1 MKTKLILAIV
11 AVALCAAA
19 LVGVSAAQFGG
30 AQYTTNPAQTQ
41 GVPPCANSEGVVPP
55 YCINATTGEP
65 YCYQNGT
72 YTGYCYNGNGVVGG
86 YCGGGSCY
94 GYGAQTQN
102 QNQNQYGYGYGAGM
116 MGRSS
121 GGYGCMGRSC

>member
-30 AQYTTNPAQTQ
+30 AQNITNPAQTQ
-41 GVPPCANSEGVVPP
+41 VVPPCANSAGVVPP

-72 YTGYCYNGNGVVGG
+72 YAGYCWNNTGVVGG
-86 YCGGGSCY
+86 YCGDGGC
-94 GYGAQTQN
+94 GG
-102 QNQNQYGYGYGAGM
+102 YGYGYGAQAQTQTQNQYGGGM
-116 MGRSS
+116 MGQT
-121 GGYGCMGRSC
+121 GYGYSMRCR